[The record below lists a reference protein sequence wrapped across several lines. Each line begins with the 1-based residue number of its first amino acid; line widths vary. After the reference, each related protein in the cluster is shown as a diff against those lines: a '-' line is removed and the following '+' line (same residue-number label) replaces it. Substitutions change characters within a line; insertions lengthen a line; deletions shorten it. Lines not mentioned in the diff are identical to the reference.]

1 MVEWEALLNMIEG
14 RTLITKCHD
23 RDGNLVSQLL
33 QLVTKLFQE
42 EKYQVTI
49 MMRYMY
55 HEIGMIVRL
64 VESLSF

>member
-1 MVEWEALLNMIEG
+1 M
-14 RTLITKCHD
+14 
-23 RDGNLVSQLL
+23 VSQLL

-55 HEIGMIVRL
+55 HEIGMIVRT
-64 VESLSF
+64 VESLSFISGELP